1 MRLITIAVLAAAAL
15 PLAPSASHAT
25 FSAPQQRLLIL
36 TEASGT
42 FGLRLLG
49 PGSESFELV
58 APLGVGGSAAMSADG
73 KHIALNFSVPFEPE
87 PGDAGDLIASDF
99 LGIEGGGLIAGDTAR
114 GGRPAW
120 SPDGAK
126 VAYSAKVNGK
136 WNIFVAARSGT
147 DDPVN
152 LTNDAVA
159 NDRNPRWAP
168 DGHAIA
174 FESDR
179 TGNWEVFSMAPNGTG
194 QTDLTN
200 NAAEE
205 RLGDWSPGSD
215 RLVFSSTRTGGG
227 DLYVMPGNGG
237 SATQLTRGAGAD
249 THAAWSPDG
258 ATIAFSNDAEGNANV
273 WEVAPDGTNL
283 RRITNNGYVDL
294 VQDWQPLQDTH
305 PPVVRALASTGRR
318 GHTIHVRY
326 RISEDSSEAAVL
338 VDLHYETKH
347 GFTEAGTDAVLNGV
361 RSGHTYTAAF
371 PAGAVRGAPSSFRFC
386 VQALDGSLNQSA
398 RSCARFHFLKPK
410 KR

>member
-1 MRLITIAVLAAAAL
+1 
-15 PLAPSASHAT
+15 
-25 FSAPQQRLLIL
+25 
-36 TEASGT
+36 
-42 FGLRLLG
+42 
-49 PGSESFELV
+49 
-58 APLGVGGSAAMSADG
+58 MSADG

-126 VAYSAKVNGK
+126 GAYSAKVNGK

-179 TGNWEVFSMAPNGTG
+179 TGNWEIFSMAPNGTG

-205 RLGDWSPGSD
+205 RLGDWSPGSERPVFRSPRPRGGRHARGLVAGRSDD
-215 RLVFSSTRTGGG
+215 RLLERRGGQCER
-227 DLYVMPGNGG
+227 LG
-237 SATQLTRGAGAD
+237 SRAGRDEPPAD
-249 THAAWSPDG
+249 H
-258 ATIAFSNDAEGNANV
+258 EQR
-273 WEVAPDGTNL
+273 L
-283 RRITNNGYVDL
+283 RRPRPGLRSEEHT
-294 VQDWQPLQDTH
+294 PELQ
-305 PPVVRALASTGRR
+305 
-318 GHTIHVRY
+318 
-326 RISEDSSEAAVL
+326 
-338 VDLHYETKH
+338 
-347 GFTEAGTDAVLNGV
+347 
-361 RSGHTYTAAF
+361 
-371 PAGAVRGAPSSFRFC
+371 
-386 VQALDGSLNQSA
+386 
-398 RSCARFHFLKPK
+398 
-410 KR
+410 